1 MVFRLIACLCI
12 TLSASISS
20 AQSLSKTLHISTGQW
35 PPYMDQSRR
44 DQGCVAKLIRDAFA
58 LSGYKVRFVF
68 MPWERAYQEG
78 MKQEFSGSA
87 YWYFSE
93 KRAQDYIYT
102 RHPITQEVSRFYHL
116 KNLDFTYQSYKDL
129 SPHRLILN
137 QGLTYPDE
145 LLQAIKNYDI
155 STVNATYT
163 SKNLA
168 YLLRGRA
175 DIAILTEQT
184 KAAYAQSL
192 TEAQQQQ
199 ITFQEKPAFI
209 KQGYLLINK
218 HNSFLV
224 SVFDD
229 GINQLW
235 QEQNYYNEYVTNCV
249 KTDLSMGIE
258 FSAKG

>member
-1 MVFRLIACLCI
+1 MLRLFAYFCF
-12 TLSASISS
+12 TLSASICT

-58 LSGYKVRFVF
+58 LSDLKVRFVF

-78 MKQEFSGSA
+78 MKKEFAGSA

-102 RHPITQEVSRFYHL
+102 KQPITEEVSRFYHL
-116 KNLDFTYQSYKDL
+116 KSLDFVYESYKDL

-137 QGLTYPDE
+137 QGLTYPEE
-145 LLQAIKNYDI
+145 LLQAVKDYDV
-155 STVNATYT
+155 SVVNATYT
-163 SKNLA
+163 TKNLP

-184 KAAYAQSL
+184 KASYAQSL
-192 TEAQQQQ
+192 TIAQQKQL
-199 ITFQEKPAFI
+199 TYQEKPAFI

-218 HNSFLV
+218 QNRFLV
-224 SVFDD
+224 SVFDN
-229 GINQLW
+229 GVEKLW
-235 QEQNYYNEYVTNCV
+235 RDKNYYNEYVANCI
-249 KTDLSMGIE
+249 KTELTIAAE
-258 FSAKG
+258 K

>member
-1 MVFRLIACLCI
+1 MFRLLACLCF
-12 TLSASISS
+12 TLSAPLCT

-58 LSGYKVRFVF
+58 LSDFKVRFVF

-78 MKQEFSGSA
+78 MKKEFAGSA

-102 RHPITQEVSRFYHL
+102 TPPITEEISRFYHL
-116 KNLDFTYQSYKDL
+116 KTLNFVYQSYKDL
-129 SPHRLILN
+129 APHRLILN
-137 QGLTYPDE
+137 QGLTYPEE
-145 LLQAIKNYDI
+145 LLQAVKDYEI
-155 STVNATYT
+155 SIVNATYT
-163 SKNLA
+163 TKNLS

-184 KAAYAQSL
+184 KASYAQSL

-199 ITFQEKPAFI
+199 ITYQEKPAFI

-218 HNSFLV
+218 HHHFLV
-224 SVFDD
+224 SVFNN
-229 GINQLW
+229 GVEQLW
-235 QEQNYYNEYVTNCV
+235 QDQNYYNDYITNCV
-249 KTDLSMGIE
+249 KTRLRTVLKD
-258 FSAKG
+258 